1 MGRTTFFGLACL
13 SILSMNILV
22 LATSGPSEHQDK
34 LDIEHFQEV
43 LQTRVREDILEL
55 QEKFDALVEEVGT
68 TLEAL
73 GNYTKQ
79 SIEELRD
86 FSTAN
91 IKKRDKN
98 LDENTR
104 MLEDYAND
112 RIIELDSTM
121 KENFERLNNNS
132 REERASMIEWIHQRN
147 HRHEDLFKSHI
158 GLCVFDQ
165 THKGIGLVTY
175 NSPNGGYI
183 DNHRKWRV
191 FNVTRPDNCC
201 ANEDAD
207 AGCED
212 CAMKVLNRQTGFFT
226 VPANGAGLYMF
237 TFSATMDTFDANHGL
252 SPNEYKFERNGE
264 ILDETGLY
272 ADVSSNWKN
281 DKVPGSRTI
290 FLRLEE
296 GDNVG
301 LVQTRARYVLD
312 HHISFCGALIH
323 LNKASDLP
331 GTTQSQSGIFG
342 PPTISQPEM
351 ESVDYNFPGFQNLP
365 QASAFEYS
373 TRKGSEEDLVLSG
386 ENIVGPLSA
395 DNCKNYRGNTRNLY
409 KQEECAT
416 LDGLR
421 DFS

>member
-1 MGRTTFFGLACL
+1 MGCNTSFGLAFL
-13 SILSMNILV
+13 TILSTNILV

-104 MLEDYAND
+104 VLADYANN

-121 KENFERLNNNS
+121 VENFERLNNNS

-165 THKGIGLVTY
+165 THKGIGVVTY

-201 ANEDAD
+201 EKGD

-226 VPANGAGLYMF
+226 VPANAAGLYMF
-237 TFSATMDTFDANHGL
+237 TFSATMDTFDADHGF
-252 SPNEYKFERNGE
+252 SPNEYKFQRNGE

-272 ADVSSNWKN
+272 ADVGSNWKN

-290 FLRLEE
+290 FLRLED
-296 GDNVG
+296 GDSVAV
-301 LVQTRARYVLD
+301 VQTRARYVLD

-331 GTTQSQSGIFG
+331 GTTQSQSGIFS

-351 ESVDYNFPGFQNLP
+351 ESVDYSFPGFQNLSTVP
-365 QASAFEYS
+365 GFEFS
-373 TRKGSEEDLVLSG
+373 TGNGSLEDLVLSS
-386 ENIVGPLSA
+386 ENIVGQLYA
-395 DNCKNYRGNTRNLY
+395 DNCANYRGNTRMHY

>member
-1 MGRTTFFGLACL
+1 MGRTTSFGLACL
-13 SILSMNILV
+13 SIFSTNILV

-34 LDIEHFQEV
+34 RDIEHFQEV

-55 QEKFDALVEEVGT
+55 QEKFDALVEEVST

-79 SIEELRD
+79 SIEELRE
-86 FSTAN
+86 FSTAI

-104 MLEDYAND
+104 LLEGYAND
-112 RIIELDSTM
+112 RIKELDSSM
-121 KENFERLNNNS
+121 VGNFERLNNNS
-132 REERASMIEWIHQRN
+132 REERASMIEWIHQRS

-165 THKGIGLVTY
+165 THKGIGVVTY

-183 DNHRKWRV
+183 DNHKQWRV

-201 ANEDAD
+201 ANDEDS
-207 AGCED
+207 GCED

-226 VPANGAGLYMF
+226 VPANAAGLYMF
-237 TFSATMDTFDANHGL
+237 TFSATMDTFDANHGF
-252 SPNEYKFERNGE
+252 SPNEYKFQRNGE

-272 ADVSSNWKN
+272 ADVGSNWKN

-290 FLRLEE
+290 FLRLE
-296 GDNVG
+296 DKDKVG
-301 LVQTRARYVLD
+301 VVQTRARYVLD

-323 LNKASDLP
+323 LNKVRCSFA
-331 GTTQSQSGIFG
+331 I
-342 PPTISQPEM
+342 
-351 ESVDYNFPGFQNLP
+351 
-365 QASAFEYS
+365 
-373 TRKGSEEDLVLSG
+373 
-386 ENIVGPLSA
+386 
-395 DNCKNYRGNTRNLY
+395 
-409 KQEECAT
+409 
-416 LDGLR
+416 
-421 DFS
+421 

>member
-1 MGRTTFFGLACL
+1 MGRTTFFGLVCL
-13 SILSMNILV
+13 AILSTNILV

-34 LDIEHFQEV
+34 RDIEHFQEV

-79 SIEELRD
+79 SIEELRE

-91 IKKRDKN
+91 IKKRDMI

-104 MLEDYAND
+104 ALADYANN
-112 RIIELDSTM
+112 RIIELDSNM
-121 KENFERLNNNS
+121 VKNFERLNNNS
-132 REERASMIEWIHQRN
+132 RDERASMIEWIHQRN

-165 THKGIGLVTY
+165 THKGIGVVTY

-191 FNVTRPDNCC
+191 LNETNPDKCC
-201 ANEDAD
+201 PQEDLNYR
-207 AGCED
+207 CED

-237 TFSATMDTFDANHGL
+237 TFSATMDTFDADHGF
-252 SPNEYKFERNGE
+252 SPNEYKFQRNGE

-272 ADVSSNWKN
+272 ADVGSNWKN

-290 FLRLEE
+290 FLRLEDR
-296 GDNVG
+296 DNVAV
-301 LVQTRARYVLD
+301 VQTRARYVLD

-323 LNKASDLP
+323 LNKASELP
-331 GTTQSQSGIFG
+331 GTTQSQSGIFA
-342 PPTISQPEM
+342 PPTISQPM
-351 ESVDYNFPGFQNLP
+351 MKSVDYNFPGFQDLP
-365 QASAFEYS
+365 TVPGFEYS
-373 TRKGSEEDLVLSG
+373 TRNGSLEDLVLSS
-386 ENIVGPLSA
+386 ENVIGQLYA
-395 DNCKNYRGNTRNLY
+395 DNCMNYRGNTRMHY
-409 KQEECAT
+409 KREECAT

>member
-1 MGRTTFFGLACL
+1 MGRTTSFGLVACL
-13 SILSMNILV
+13 AILSTKMLV

-34 LDIEHFQEV
+34 RDIEHFQEV

-104 MLEDYAND
+104 LLEDYAND
-112 RIIELDSTM
+112 RIKKLDSTM
-121 KENFERLNNNS
+121 RENFERLNNNS
-132 REERASMIEWIHQRN
+132 REERASMIEWIHQRS

-183 DNHRKWRV
+183 DNHMKWRV

-201 ANEDAD
+201 AEEED

-252 SPNEYKFERNGE
+252 SPNEYKFQRNGE

-272 ADVSSNWKN
+272 ADVGSNWKN

-290 FLRLEE
+290 FLRLE
-296 GDNVG
+296 DRDSVAV
-301 LVQTRARYVLD
+301 VQTRARYVLD

-323 LNKASDLP
+323 LNKASELP

-365 QASAFEYS
+365 QVPAFEYS
-373 TRKGSEEDLVLSG
+373 TRKGTEEDLVLSG
-386 ENIVGPLSA
+386 ENIIGPLSA

>member
-1 MGRTTFFGLACL
+1 MGRTTSFGLACL
-13 SILSMNILV
+13 AILSTNILV

-68 TLEAL
+68 TLKAL

-79 SIEELRD
+79 SIEELRE
-86 FSTAN
+86 FSSAN
-91 IKKRDKN
+91 IKKRDMI

-104 MLEDYAND
+104 ALADYANN

-121 KENFERLNNNS
+121 VENFERLNNNS

-175 NSPNGGYI
+175 NSPKGGYI
-183 DNHRKWRV
+183 DNHRNWRV
-191 FNVTRPDNCC
+191 LNETNPDKCC
-201 ANEDAD
+201 PVVEDRS
-207 AGCED
+207 CED

-237 TFSATMDTFDANHGL
+237 TFSATMDTFDADHGF
-252 SPNEYKFERNGE
+252 SPNEYKFQRNGE

-272 ADVSSNWKN
+272 ADVGSNWKN

-290 FLRLEE
+290 FLRLEDR
-296 GDNVG
+296 DNVAV
-301 LVQTRARYVLD
+301 VQTRARYVLD

-323 LNKASDLP
+323 LNKVRRSFAICR
-331 GTTQSQSGIFG
+331 T
-342 PPTISQPEM
+342 
-351 ESVDYNFPGFQNLP
+351 
-365 QASAFEYS
+365 
-373 TRKGSEEDLVLSG
+373 
-386 ENIVGPLSA
+386 
-395 DNCKNYRGNTRNLY
+395 
-409 KQEECAT
+409 KQ
-416 LDGLR
+416 LKL
-421 DFS
+421 